1 MVRNEEGS
9 VKSLPKAFGCPVE
22 FSLELL
28 GGKWKTV
35 ILARLKEGPLR
46 YGELRRLVPQLSDKV
61 LTERLDDLQ
70 SLGLIRRQG
79 DKRSSAYRLSAR
91 GETLKP
97 LLQAL
102 YDWGQEH
109 ARELNVVVNAQRDSD
124 PVSRRVGP

>member
-1 MVRNEEGS
+1 MVRNEERS
-9 VKSLPKAFGCPVE
+9 MKSLPKAFGCPVE

-70 SLGLIRRQG
+70 SLGLIRREG
-79 DKRSSAYRLSAR
+79 AKRSSAYRLSAR

-109 ARELNVVVNAQRDSD
+109 ARELNVVINAQRDSD